1 MLDNKRAM
9 KQVETLPELEKSL
22 KCHFYKQTTSSIKQ
36 LRQFAVQTMLLGIR
50 QVDLEPGTWDLGP
63 GTWNLEPRTWDL
75 GLVTLDL
82 ELGTWDLV
90 FGTWDLGPETWDLG
104 PES

>member
-36 LRQFAVQTMLLGIR
+36 LLQFAVQTMLLGIR
-50 QVDLEPGTWDLGP
+50 QVDLEPGTWDLEPGTWDRGP
-63 GTWNLEPRTWDL
+63 GTC
-75 GLVTLDL
+75 
-82 ELGTWDLV
+82 
-90 FGTWDLGPETWDLG
+90 DLGPGSRDLG
-104 PES
+104 PGPGT

>member
-36 LRQFAVQTMLLGIR
+36 LLQFAVQTMLLGIR
-50 QVDLEPGTWDLGP
+50 QVDLEPGTGTWDLGP
-63 GTWNLEPRTWDL
+63 GTWYL
-75 GLVTLDL
+75 GH
-82 ELGTWDLV
+82 GI
-90 FGTWDLGPETWDLG
+90 
-104 PES
+104 

>member
-50 QVDLEPGTWDLGP
+50 QVDLEPGTGTWDLEPGTWNQGP
-63 GTWNLEPRTWDL
+63 GTWDL
-75 GLVTLDL
+75 
-82 ELGTWDLV
+82 
-90 FGTWDLGPETWDLG
+90 
-104 PES
+104 